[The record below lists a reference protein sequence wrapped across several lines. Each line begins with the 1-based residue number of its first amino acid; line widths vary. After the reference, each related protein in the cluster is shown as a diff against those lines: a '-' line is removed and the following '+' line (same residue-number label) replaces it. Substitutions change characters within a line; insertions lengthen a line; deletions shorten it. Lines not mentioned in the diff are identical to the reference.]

1 MIKINLRNLYR
12 NKNTNR
18 IAIFFCIFIFIY
30 SVLVTSLVTQ
40 KYNLQEGDIAK
51 VDIKA
56 PREII
61 DEAATKTKIQ
71 QALQAVPLQYNKNPE
86 VKTQVLNDINELL
99 NNAYTLK
106 DSAYENDEKVNNLKT
121 TSKITLEEEDY
132 LSLISLNKDE
142 IKVIQGFLAGVMSE
156 LYDNVNISDNKQKS
170 NQEDIKKA
178 QEFINIKVNSST
190 LPKKVMK
197 NLVISIAYKQIKP
210 NFFYNEEKTEELREE
225 IRKKSP
231 IVIKKDQ
238 TIVKEGEPVTRIQ
251 LDILQKLGLLN
262 TKDSHRWYIYFN
274 LGIFVFLILSLQWF
288 YAYKFKNEIYK
299 DNSKIILIGILNC
312 LAVAIARSLNIQP
325 FLIPFAFIPM
335 ITTLLLVD
343 RKISLIINGFNCVF
357 ISCAVGFNAEIV
369 LLAIV
374 NAILGSV
381 ILRKMQQR
389 NDILYCSLYI
399 AVINVIFAFSLGLLL
414 SDNIAEVAR
423 KASFTLAGGIISG
436 VLTIGFLPF
445 FESTFDIVTTIKL
458 LELSN
463 PNNPLLK
470 RLLME
475 APGTYHHSILVGNLS
490 EVAAE
495 EVGGNPVLA
504 RVASYYH
511 DIGKIKRPY
520 FFKENQIGNDNPHNK
535 ISANLS
541 TLIITSHIKDGEEL
555 AKDYKIPSVI
565 QDIIKQHHGTTL
577 VKYFYLTAKNS
588 SENPDEVN
596 EENFRYPGPKPQTKE
611 AAIIMLADSTEAAV
625 RSISEPTK
633 GKIEEMVNNIVKAR
647 LNEGQLDEC
656 DLTLKEIEKIK
667 KTFVKVLM
675 GIYHQ
680 RIEYP
685 TDKWDNKTNGSDKR
699 K

>member
-1 MIKINLRNLYR
+1 MSKINWRNLYK

-40 KYNLQEGDIAK
+40 KYNLKEGDIAK

-61 DEAATKTKIQ
+61 DEAETKTKIQ
-71 QALQAVPLQYNKNPE
+71 QALEAVPLQYNKNPE
-86 VKTQVLNDINELL
+86 VKTQVLSDINDLL

-106 DSAYENDEKVNNLKT
+106 DSVYEEKEKVSNLKAA
-121 TSKITLEEEDY
+121 SKIKLEEEDY
-132 LSLISLNKDE
+132 LVLISLSKEE
-142 IKVIQGFLAGVMSE
+142 IKTIQSFLTSMMSE

-178 QEFINIKVNSST
+178 QEFISVKVNSST
-190 LPKKVMK
+190 LPKKMLK

-210 NFFYNEEKTEELREE
+210 NFFYNEEKTEELKNEA
-225 IRKKSP
+225 RKKSP

-238 TIVKEGEPVTRIQ
+238 TIVKEGEPVTKTQ
-251 LDILQKLGLLN
+251 LDILEKLGLLN
-262 TKDSHRWYIYFN
+262 AKDSHNWYIYLS
-274 LGIFVFLILSLQWF
+274 LGVFVFLILSLQWF
-288 YAYKFKNEIYK
+288 YAYKFKNEIYE
-299 DNSKIILIGILNC
+299 DNSKVILIGILNC

-335 ITTLLLVD
+335 ITTLLVD
-343 RKISLIINGFNCVF
+343 RNISLIINGFNCVF
-357 ISCAVGFNAEIV
+357 IGCAVGFNAEIT
-369 LLAIV
+369 LLTIV
-374 NAILGSV
+374 NGILGSI

-399 AVINVIFAFSLGLLL
+399 AVINVIFTFSLGLVL
-414 SDNIAEVAR
+414 SDNIEEVAR
-423 KASFTLAGGIISG
+423 KTFFTLAGSIISG

-470 RLLME
+470 KLLME

-511 DIGKIKRPY
+511 DVGKIKRPY

-535 ISANLS
+535 ISPNLS

-565 QDIIKQHHGTTL
+565 QDVIKQHHGTTL

-685 TDKWDNKTNGSDKR
+685 TDKWENKINGSDKR

>member
-1 MIKINLRNLYR
+1 MIKINLRNLYK

-40 KYNLQEGDIAK
+40 KYSLQEGDIAK

-86 VKTQVLNDINELL
+86 VKTQVLSDINELL
-99 NNAYTLK
+99 NNVYTLK
-106 DSAYENDEKVNNLKT
+106 DSAYENDEKVENLRAA
-121 TSKITLEEEDY
+121 SKITLEEEDY
-132 LSLISLNKDE
+132 LSLLSLNKEE
-142 IKVIQGFLAGVMSE
+142 IKVIQSFLTGVMSE
-156 LYDNVNISDNKQKS
+156 LYDNINISDNKQKS

-178 QEFINIKVNSST
+178 QEFINVKVNSST
-190 LPKKVMK
+190 LPKKILK

-225 IRKKSP
+225 IRKKPP

-238 TIVKEGEPVTRIQ
+238 TIVKEGEPVTKTQ
-251 LDILQKLGLLN
+251 LDILEKLGLLN
-262 TKDSHRWYIYFN
+262 TKDSHKWYIYIN
-274 LGIFVFLILSLQWF
+274 MGIFVFLILSLQWF
-288 YAYKFKNEIYK
+288 YAYKFKNEIYE

-325 FLIPFAFIPM
+325 FLIPFAFVPM

-357 ISCAVGFNAEIV
+357 ISCAVGFNAEIT

-399 AVINVIFAFSLGLLL
+399 AVINVIFSFSLGLLL

-423 KASFTLAGGIISG
+423 KAFFTLAGGIISG

-596 EENFRYPGPKPQTKE
+596 EESFRYPGPKPQTKE

-685 TDKWDNKTNGSDKR
+685 TDKWDNKINGSDKR